1 MRKDKEEEKR
11 RGRYGLKRG
20 RGNNNRQYTPSEAS
34 DCKEGAASRAD
45 CTLAWPKGE
54 KKKINKSHKEEKIRE
69 MRK

>member
-20 RGNNNRQYTPSEAS
+20 RGNNNRQYTSSEAS

-45 CTLAWPKGE
+45 WALA
-54 KKKINKSHKEEKIRE
+54 
-69 MRK
+69 